1 MTPEELERAVTHIQ
15 DRQAIVDCLMRYS
28 RGIDRM
34 DRELLLSAYHEDAI
48 DDHGTF
54 VGNREEFADYAMG
67 LHTQIHLSHQHCLF
81 NHTCD
86 LDGEVAHTETYFMF
100 VGINREGEMLMTAGG
115 RYLDRFEKRN
125 GRSYC
130 ASSFKIR
137 RSYLATS
144 GDRLSAPGSEPAGD
158 GSSGAN
164 AVWTMCALHSLAR
177 PHLGV
182 GHSGPYPSQCWGNNS
197 NTRCRAMFHGV

>member
-1 MTPEELERAVTHIQ
+1 MTSEELERAVIQIQ

-67 LHTQIHLSHQHCLF
+67 LHARIHLSHQHCLF
-81 NHTCD
+81 NHSCD
-86 LDGEVAHTETYFMF
+86 LDGQVAHTETYFMF

-125 GRSYC
+125 GRWAIAQRVCVRDWAPFEERPDFDDPATLIATSAKLPPAMVEFIRTSPRVARDRRDVSYDRPLTID
-130 ASSFKIR
+130 SERIR
-137 RSYLATS
+137 RGRELQSQ
-144 GDRLSAPGSEPAGD
+144 AG
-158 GSSGAN
+158 
-164 AVWTMCALHSLAR
+164 
-177 PHLGV
+177 
-182 GHSGPYPSQCWGNNS
+182 
-197 NTRCRAMFHGV
+197 

>member
-1 MTPEELERAVTHIQ
+1 MTPEELERAVTQIQ

-54 VGNREEFADYAMG
+54 VGDREEFADYAMG
-67 LHTQIHLSHQHCLF
+67 LHRQIHLSHQHCLF

-86 LDGEVAHTETYFMF
+86 LEGQVAHTETYFMF
-100 VGINREGEMLMTAGG
+100 VGINREGEILMTAGG

-125 GRSYC
+125 GRWAIAQRVCVRDWAPFQERPDFEDPATLIATSARLPPAMVEFIRTSPRVARDPRDVSYDRPLTVDLDRV
-130 ASSFKIR
+130 R
-137 RSYLATS
+137 RSREL
-144 GDRLSAPGSEPAGD
+144 RNQAG
-158 GSSGAN
+158 
-164 AVWTMCALHSLAR
+164 
-177 PHLGV
+177 
-182 GHSGPYPSQCWGNNS
+182 
-197 NTRCRAMFHGV
+197 